1 MKAGTI
7 GIVVALLSAAAAIR
21 RRATRFGLVLRWVL
35 ALSFI
40 TPCLEARAEVTYLSC
55 SGTVRMI
62 RVGILSPEQPS
73 TFSISVDVA
82 QKTIIVDDYE
92 PVPLVG
98 NPSINPIV
106 FGLFPQTT
114 VGVRS
119 GTLNR
124 VTGTASVHIIK
135 DGLQALHGIC
145 KPARGS
151 EYLGAANIPH
161 GASST
166 NSP

>member
-1 MKAGTI
+1 MKAATTDI
-7 GIVVALLSAAAAIR
+7 IVALLSTATAIR
-21 RRATRFGLVLRWVL
+21 RHAMRFDLVLRWVV

-40 TPCLEARAEVTYLSC
+40 TPCLEARAEVTYHSC

-62 RVGILSPEQPS
+62 RVGILSPEQAS
-73 TFSISVDVA
+73 TFSVSVDMA
-82 QKTIIVDDYE
+82 RKTIIVDDYE

-135 DGLQALHGIC
+135 DGLQVLHGIC
-145 KPARGS
+145 KPARK
-151 EYLGAANIPH
+151 LF
-161 GASST
+161 
-166 NSP
+166 